1 MFYLSV
7 ITVHKTYKVA
17 LVKCKDIYART
28 IIQAVYIIGMFY
40 YHHPFGRTLADKIVG
55 KPLLVIAGKL
65 IFRISAEL
73 AVIRRIEKY
82 EVILIRSMFKE
93 EPLEIKIAYM
103 CGGKLVG
110 QLPRPVILH
119 LFVKILTV
127 ICNTAVRHIKLTVTV
142 IAEHTAVAI
151 IAYKQKQRT
160 MFRRIEHLKD
170 IIIVQMP
177 EIHVERTLDGCLDIV

>member
-82 EVILIRSMFKE
+82 EVILQV
-93 EPLEIKIAYM
+93 YVQ
-103 CGGKLVG
+103 GGTSRNQDCIYVWR
-110 QLPRPVILH
+110 QACRTTPS
-119 LFVKILTV
+119 T
-127 ICNTAVRHIKLTVTV
+127 CNTPSFCQNSYRYMK
-142 IAEHTAVAI
+142 
-151 IAYKQKQRT
+151 Y
-160 MFRRIEHLKD
+160 RRKAH
-170 IIIVQMP
+170 
-177 EIHVERTLDGCLDIV
+177 